1 DRTSRKASIGRA
13 TRMTSSS
20 SNAPMVPP
28 TIVAAPAKTAATF
41 SSPAPTYQLRWNVQL
56 PLAIDQNDDGDHEIE
71 DRERASDP
79 DGRFRALQQQR
90 QRHDRECE
98 EDVGEA
104 ELDDLTEAKEVHRSD
119 AVRPPQAGDQ
129 ARETCEAGA
138 DAGDGEEERRFGD
151 HASCDP
157 AVIGVS
163 GSVALGSEALSS
175 ASVRWVASSAAR
187 SATASTSA
195 RVRSSLMSRA
205 GGD

>member
-56 PLAIDQNDDGDHEIE
+56 PLAIDQNDDGDREIE

-79 DGRFRALQQQR
+79 DRRFRALQQQR

-98 EDVGEA
+98 EDVGET
-104 ELDDLTEAKEVHRSD
+104 ELDDLTEAEEVHRSD

-129 ARETCEAGA
+129 ARETRE
-138 DAGDGEEERRFGD
+138 AGDGEEERRFGD

-157 AVIGVS
+157 TVIGVS
-163 GSVALGSEALSS
+163 GPVALGSEALSA